1 MAKRIEA
8 ARMRVRRLMRRK
20 KNKRLRMWLR
30 LFCCRQPEQIDNYM
44 NYNKK
49 MRKRFDE
56 ISLII
61 VTMARVWEG
70 KKKAQKDTKRERER
84 GIDYN
89 TNK

>member
-8 ARMRVRRLMRRK
+8 ARMRVRRLMRRE
-20 KNKRLRMWLR
+20 KNKRLRMWLRLR

-49 MRKRFDE
+49 MRRRFDE

-70 KKKAQKDTKRERER
+70 KKKAQKDTERER
-84 GIDYN
+84 GRDRL
-89 TNK
+89 

>member
-1 MAKRIEA
+1 MW
-8 ARMRVRRLMRRK
+8 
-20 KNKRLRMWLR
+20 LRLR

-70 KKKAQKDTKRERER
+70 KKEAQKER